1 MYAFLAAKAGKQKF
15 AKLGA
20 LLGLTAD
27 EFAMVYLYSMEC
39 GFYKRLNT
47 ELRDRNRALLVQ
59 AFFPALRLLL
69 SAINKLPKVKTTVY
83 RGVKKSL
90 LDKYAGQ
97 AEIDPNIFWWAFSST
112 TSSIDVLN
120 NDMFCG
126 TTGDRTIFR
135 IRVVSGVDISALS
148 SIPGEREILLL
159 PCCCFD
165 ILKVENLHAVAPGLV
180 MIDLEEVESPFCLT
194 GV

>member
-20 LLGLTAD
+20 TLGLTAD
-27 EFAMVYLYSMEC
+27 EFAMVYLCAHCPRPLAPSLPLLSPPLLPSSYSMEC

-47 ELRDRNRALLVQ
+47 ELRDRNRALLIQ

-90 LDKYAGQ
+90 LDK
-97 AEIDPNIFWWAFSST
+97 
-112 TSSIDVLN
+112 
-120 NDMFCG
+120 
-126 TTGDRTIFR
+126 
-135 IRVVSGVDISALS
+135 
-148 SIPGEREILLL
+148 
-159 PCCCFD
+159 
-165 ILKVENLHAVAPGLV
+165 
-180 MIDLEEVESPFCLT
+180 
-194 GV
+194 

>member
-27 EFAMVYLYSMEC
+27 EFAMVYLCAHCPRPCTISAPGLTSPPPPPRYSMEC

-69 SAINKLPKVKTTVY
+69 SAINKLGEWRGEAAHKLGIQKVNSANDTIVCV
-83 RGVKKSL
+83 RDSL
-90 LDKYAGQ
+90 DFA
-97 AEIDPNIFWWAFSST
+97 
-112 TSSIDVLN
+112 
-120 NDMFCG
+120 
-126 TTGDRTIFR
+126 R
-135 IRVVSGVDISALS
+135 
-148 SIPGEREILLL
+148 
-159 PCCCFD
+159 
-165 ILKVENLHAVAPGLV
+165 
-180 MIDLEEVESPFCLT
+180 DLEIRARARRL
-194 GV
+194 

>member
-27 EFAMVYLYSMEC
+27 EFAMVYLCAHCPRPCTISAPGVTSPPPPPSYSMEC

-90 LDKYAGQ
+90 LDKSGA
-97 AEIDPNIFWWAFSST
+97 AAACRVCATTCSS
-112 TSSIDVLN
+112 L
-120 NDMFCG
+120 
-126 TTGDRTIFR
+126 
-135 IRVVSGVDISALS
+135 
-148 SIPGEREILLL
+148 
-159 PCCCFD
+159 
-165 ILKVENLHAVAPGLV
+165 
-180 MIDLEEVESPFCLT
+180 
-194 GV
+194 

>member
-20 LLGLTAD
+20 TLGLTAD
-27 EFAMVYLYSMEC
+27 EFAMVYLCAPCPSPPFHHLCLSSHLPPSPPLTPSYSMEC

-90 LDKYAGQ
+90 LDK
-97 AEIDPNIFWWAFSST
+97 
-112 TSSIDVLN
+112 
-120 NDMFCG
+120 
-126 TTGDRTIFR
+126 
-135 IRVVSGVDISALS
+135 
-148 SIPGEREILLL
+148 
-159 PCCCFD
+159 
-165 ILKVENLHAVAPGLV
+165 
-180 MIDLEEVESPFCLT
+180 
-194 GV
+194 